1 MYSYQ
6 SKFRKNIVRQTK
18 NYQIVNKFPIPNENP
33 LICVMKII
41 EIAKNMAVPSKLVL
55 QPMGMTNLV
64 ILGSILSSL
73 SMMSMFT
80 GRAAAVDAAAKAVR
94 VPKKMCLKECNLINI
109 IQKKVTKKNG
119 RNGFRKRTDHNP
131 TPERQKSFT
140 LNYSQIIL
148 KRILP
153 HNQKIHQL

>member
-109 IQKKVTKKNG
+109 IQKK
-119 RNGFRKRTDHNP
+119 
-131 TPERQKSFT
+131 
-140 LNYSQIIL
+140 
-148 KRILP
+148 
-153 HNQKIHQL
+153 